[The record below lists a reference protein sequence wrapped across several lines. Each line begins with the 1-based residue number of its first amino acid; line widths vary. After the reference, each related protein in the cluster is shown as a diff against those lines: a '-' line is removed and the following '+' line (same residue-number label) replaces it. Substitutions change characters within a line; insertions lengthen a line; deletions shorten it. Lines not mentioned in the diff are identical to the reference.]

1 MLAFE
6 SYEEVSVALNAKS
19 LVLALAVT
27 LLGVVIYKTAETLW
41 RQRMNEFKENPFK
54 LLDSLPEGALE
65 VKDFHRTQI
74 KDGRKLWEVSGE
86 EIRYLKKEKE
96 AVIKKPRVV
105 FYHEDGDAL
114 EVQGDEGR
122 LFFDGQEM
130 ERVQLQGEMEVKYSG
145 YVLRANE
152 LLYVKGEDRV
162 VLPGKVSVKG
172 KGLELEGVGMEISLR
187 DEKLQ
192 LHQKVKTRFE
202 PESLR
207 QKETKRTHVKKAS
220 IP

>member
-1 MLAFE
+1 M
-6 SYEEVSVALNAKS
+6 VLNLKS

-27 LLGVVIYKTAETLW
+27 LLGVVIYKTADTLW
-41 RQRMNEFKENPFK
+41 RQRMNEFKENPLK

-74 KDGRKLWEVSGE
+74 KDGRKLWEVAGE

-105 FYHEDGDAL
+105 FYHKNGEELAIK
-114 EVQGDEGR
+114 GDEGH

-130 ERVQLQGEMEVKYSG
+130 ERVHLQGDMQVNFAG
-145 YVLRANE
+145 YVLQANE

-162 VLPGKVSVKG
+162 VLPGKVTLKG
-172 KGLELEGVGMEISLR
+172 KGLELEGVGMEISLQ

-202 PESLR
+202 PGSLR
-207 QKETKRTHVKKAS
+207 QKDAKKNHVKKAS
-220 IP
+220 VF